1 MAIPSTART
10 KMVSGVA
17 GNLAFHGPT
26 RVQTGVLNTGTAS
39 NNVWGRAFTVENSG
53 NETVQAGGTGAF
65 AGIMISP
72 KTYAIETAYAA
83 NNTVAEFLTMGEVFV
98 DLDASA
104 APVEGG
110 KVYFINA
117 SGLITHASGA
127 GNTEITGAVFSR
139 HAVSTESGK
148 KVAVVSLTG
157 PLPAA

>member
-1 MAIPSTART
+1 MTIPSTART

-17 GNLAFHGPT
+17 GNIAFYGPT
-26 RVQTGVLNTGTAS
+26 RVQTSVLDTTSAA
-39 NNVWGRAFTVENSG
+39 NNVWGRAFTVKSSAD
-53 NETVQAGGTGAF
+53 ETVQAGGTGAF

-72 KTYAIETAYAA
+72 KTYAIDQAYAA

-110 KVYFINA
+110 KVYFIQA
-117 SGLITHASGA
+117 SGLITHASGG
-127 GNTEITGAVFSR
+127 GNTEITGAVFAR
-139 HAVSTESGK
+139 HAVSAESGK

>member
-1 MAIPSTART
+1 MSIPSTART
-10 KMVSGVA
+10 ALVSGVA
-17 GNLAFHGPT
+17 GNIAFYGPT
-26 RVQTGVLNTGTAS
+26 RVQTGVLDTTSAA
-39 NNVWGRAFTVENSG
+39 NNVWGRAFTVKSSA

-72 KTYAIETAYAA
+72 KTYAIDTAYAA

-98 DLDASA
+98 DLDAAA

-110 KVYFINA
+110 KVYFIQA

-127 GNTEITGAVFSR
+127 GNTEMTGAVFAR